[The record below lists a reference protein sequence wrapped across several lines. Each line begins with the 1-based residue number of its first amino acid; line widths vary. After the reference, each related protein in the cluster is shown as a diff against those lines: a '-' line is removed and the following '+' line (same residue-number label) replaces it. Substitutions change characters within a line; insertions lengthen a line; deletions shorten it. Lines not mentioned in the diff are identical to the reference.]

1 MCWKR
6 DPANRHSVI
15 LCLAFGSRRAFS
27 KIKRLFSCRGEE
39 AMLNARHFMVLSG
52 LAMLSG
58 AFASSRLGAADVKVA
73 DPTSVVMIVNRDSND
88 IAFMDIKTKKI
99 VGRTFLG
106 NNVNP
111 HMVMMSPDGRYVV
124 TGGTRANKAYIID
137 ARTLELVK
145 VIPTDIA
152 PEHLSF
158 SPDGRWYYQGN
169 PEGDSISV
177 IDMLSLTKIK
187 TIPGLAE
194 PLNVTFLPDGSKA
207 YVGNYGAHW
216 VGVIDVRR
224 HELLKKIQVA
234 DVPGVAKLDPAKY
247 LGEIKG
253 INIPQITNDG
263 KFLYAAD
270 TDLGVVGKIDP
281 REDKVDKI
289 IRVGKQPWR
298 PYMSHDGKYLITPN
312 NGDQTISIVD
322 LRTDKVAAT
331 LEAGENMTGVNF
343 AAGKAFVISSTT
355 GFVYVYDMKTLRP
368 AGRIKIGSNIQL
380 ETATTDTADEKLYL
394 ADSTENAVV
403 IIDAKTQQ
411 FEKVFNVGLFPW
423 GTHIMDSKDNYCH

>member
-1 MCWKR
+1 MFTLIR
-6 DPANRHSVI
+6 RVI
-15 LCLAFGSRRAFS
+15 VGSAV
-27 KIKRLFSCRGEE
+27 
-39 AMLNARHFMVLSG
+39 AA
-52 LAMLSG
+52 AAASG
-58 AFASSRLGAADVKVA
+58 ALATVSAQAPTVKVT

-88 IAFMDIKTKKI
+88 IGFMDIKTKKMI
-99 VGRTFLG
+99 ANVFLG

-152 PEHLSF
+152 PEHLAF

-169 PEGDSISV
+169 PDGDSISV
-177 IDMLSLTKIK
+177 IDMVSLTKIK
-187 TIPGLAE
+187 TIPGLVE

-234 DVPGVAKLDPAKY
+234 EVPGVARLDPEKY

-253 INIPQITNDG
+253 INIAQITNDG
-263 KFLYAAD
+263 RYLYAAD
-270 TDLGVVGKIDP
+270 GDLGVVAKIDP
-281 REDKVDKI
+281 REDKVVKV
-289 IRVGKQPWR
+289 IRVGRDPWR
-298 PYMSHDGKYLITPN
+298 IYLNHDGNYAITPN
-312 NGDQTISIVD
+312 NGDETISIID
-322 LRTDKVAAT
+322 LKANKVAAT
-331 LEAGENMTGVNF
+331 LEAGPNMTGVNF
-343 AAGKAFVISSTT
+343 AAGKAFVISSTA
-355 GFVYVYDMKTLRP
+355 GMVYVYDMNSLRP
-368 AGRIKIGSNIQL
+368 AGRLKIGTNIQL
-380 ETATTDTADEKLYL
+380 ETATTDTKEEKLYL
-394 ADSTENAVV
+394 AESTSNSIV
-403 IIDAKTQQ
+403 IIDAKTGQ
-411 FEKVFNVGLFPW
+411 FEKVPNVGLFPW

>member
-1 MCWKR
+1 MR
-6 DPANRHSVI
+6 N
-15 LCLAFGSRRAFS
+15 LT
-27 KIKRLFSCRGEE
+27 RL
-39 AMLNARHFMVLSG
+39 LI
-52 LAMLSG
+52 
-58 AFASSRLGAADVKVA
+58 ASSLAALSAAALTTVPVRAAVVKVV
-73 DPTSVVMIVNRDSND
+73 DPRTVVMIVDRDSND
-88 IAFMDIKTKKI
+88 IAFMDIKTNKI

-137 ARTLELVK
+137 AHTLELVK
-145 VIPTDIA
+145 VIPVDIA
-152 PEHLSF
+152 PEHLAF
-158 SPDGRWYYQGN
+158 SPDSRWYYQGN

-177 IDMLSLTKIK
+177 IDMVSLTKIK
-187 TIPGLAE
+187 TIPGLVE
-194 PLNVTFLPDGSKA
+194 PLNTVFLPDGSKA

-224 HELLKKIQVA
+224 HELLKKIQVG

-247 LGEIKG
+247 LGDIKG

-263 KFLYAAD
+263 KFLYASD
-270 TDLGVVGKIDP
+270 TDLNVVAKIDP
-281 REDKVDKI
+281 REDKVEKI
-289 IRVGKQPWR
+289 IRVGKEPWR

-312 NGDQTISIVD
+312 NGDQTISIID
-322 LRTDKVAAT
+322 LRSDKVAAT

-368 AGRIKIGSNIQL
+368 AGRIKIGTNIQL
-380 ETATTDTADEKLYL
+380 ETATTDTADEKIYL

-411 FEKVFNVGLFPW
+411 FEKILNVGLFPW